1 MCPPAMDKCAII
13 LSIFRRAISF
23 AAMIELRNVAVVRN
37 GKRLL
42 EAFNWTI
49 KPNEHWVIAGPNG
62 SGKTILLELVA
73 GSVHASHG
81 EVVYDFVNGTTWDER
96 FAQRK
101 RNVHYIPAHA
111 IQTFLQHHELF
122 YQQRYYSIGDERIPL
137 VRDLFDDDV
146 TKLHAL
152 DFPPSFNIDELLD
165 IEVTRLSNGQLKKVL
180 ILKNLVRELPRVLL
194 FDYPFEGLDHASRN
208 DLIVFMD
215 HLAIRYGI
223 QLIVVDH
230 EHHLPAVI
238 NRKLVLDQF
247 RIISEEEVTHKP
259 IPAQP
264 DHTIYSYTNGS
275 GSPVAEMADVTIRYG
290 EKEIISNLNWK
301 IHAGERWALTG
312 RNGSGKTTLFSLLF
326 ADHPMAYSQKVYLFG
341 KRRGSGESIWDIKN
355 RINYL
360 GPELISYLNPQ
371 HITMTVTEYM
381 QGQQKTMNVEA
392 LERVI
397 AFFDAKSFMTKPVK
411 HLSSGQLQLM
421 LIMLSLLSDKE
432 LILLDEPFQ
441 FLDTTIK
448 DRVSQYLQEH
458 LHEDTTLVLI
468 THYEQDITRWTKQR
482 LHLQR

>member
-1 MCPPAMDKCAII
+1 
-13 LSIFRRAISF
+13 
-23 AAMIELRNVAVVRN
+23 MIELRNVEVVKN
-37 GKRLL
+37 GKRLF
-42 EAFNWTI
+42 ETFNWTI

-62 SGKTILLELVA
+62 SGKTILLELLA
-73 GSVHASHG
+73 GNAHAVHG

-101 RNVHYIPAHA
+101 QNVHYIPAHA

-137 VRDLFDDDV
+137 VRDLFGDDV
-146 TKLHAL
+146 TRLHAL
-152 DFPPSFNIDELLD
+152 NFPPSFNIDGLLD

-180 ILKNLVRELPRVLL
+180 ILKNLVRELPKVLL

-208 DLIVFMD
+208 DLIIFMD
-215 HLAIRYGI
+215 HLAITYGI
-223 QLIVVDH
+223 QLVLVDH

-238 NRKLVLDQF
+238 NRKLILDQF
-247 RIISEEEVTHKP
+247 RIVSEEEIRHQPASV
-259 IPAQP
+259 IPG
-264 DHTIYSYTNGS
+264 DTIYSYTSGS
-275 GSPVAEMADVTIRYG
+275 GTPVAEMEDVTIRYG

-301 IHAGERWALTG
+301 IYAGERWALTG
-312 RNGSGKTTLFSLLF
+312 RNGSGKTTLFSLIF

-371 HITMTVTEYM
+371 HITMTVKEYM
-381 QGQQKTMNVEA
+381 LGQQKTMNVAA

-397 AFFDAKSFMTKPVK
+397 AFFDAQSFTAKQVK
-411 HLSSGQLQLM
+411 QLSSGQLQLM

-441 FLDTTIK
+441 FLDTTTK

-468 THYEQDITRWTKQR
+468 THYEQDIARWTKQR

>member
-1 MCPPAMDKCAII
+1 
-13 LSIFRRAISF
+13 
-23 AAMIELRNVAVVRN
+23 MIELRNVEVVKN
-37 GKRLL
+37 GRRLFETL
-42 EAFNWTI
+42 NWTI

-62 SGKTILLELVA
+62 SGKTILLELIA
-73 GSVHASHG
+73 GNAHAAHG
-81 EVVYDFVNGTTWDER
+81 EVVYDFVNGNTWDER
-96 FAQRK
+96 FIQRK
-101 RNVHYIPAHA
+101 QNVHYIPAHA

-122 YQQRYYSIGDERIPL
+122 YQQRYYSIGDERIPR
-137 VRDLFDDDV
+137 VRDLFGDDV
-146 TKLHAL
+146 ARLHAL
-152 DFPPSFNIDELLD
+152 DFPPSFNIDGLLD

-180 ILKNLVRELPRVLL
+180 ILKNLVRDLPKVLL

-215 HLAIRYGI
+215 HLAITYGI
-223 QLIVVDH
+223 QVVLVDH

-238 NRKLVLDQF
+238 NRKLVLNQF
-247 RIISEEEVTHKP
+247 KIVSEEEVRHQP
-259 IPAQP
+259 ASVIPN
-264 DHTIYSYTNGS
+264 DTIYSYTNGS
-275 GSPVAEMADVTIRYG
+275 GTPVAEMKNVTIRYG

-301 IHAGERWALTG
+301 IYAGERWALTG
-312 RNGSGKTTLFSLLF
+312 RNGSGKTTLFSLIF

-371 HITMTVTEYM
+371 HITMTVKEYM
-381 QGQQKTMNVEA
+381 LGQQKTMSVAA

-397 AFFDAKSFMTKPVK
+397 AFFDAQSFIAKPVK
-411 HLSSGQLQLM
+411 QLSSGQLQLT

-441 FLDTTIK
+441 FLDTNTK

-468 THYEQDITRWTKQR
+468 THYEQDIARWTKQR